1 MNLTLFKKINISSQY
16 KILEDLGK
24 RLVDFL
30 EEDIQ
35 AIQMKIVI
43 LIDLH

>member
-1 MNLTLFKKINISSQY
+1 MKTTLFLKINISSLY

-24 RLVDFL
+24 KLVDFL

-35 AIQMKIVI
+35 AIQMKIVM
-43 LIDLH
+43 LIDLL